1 MRPRLNPRAWSLARQ
16 LFALQVGVVSIVVL
30 AGGAAAYLQARERS
44 QDTTAQ
50 RVIAVARSVAASP
63 LVRSAVTAPEA
74 NPSAVL
80 QPYAEQVRRDTGTD
94 FVVVM
99 TTKGI
104 RYSHP
109 KPELIGHRFSG
120 HIDAAV
126 AGGVVL
132 ETYGGS
138 FGLSE
143 RAVVPVRADGGPVIA
158 LVSVGVTRDNI
169 SRELAQQVPMLLV
182 AGIVALL
189 LAAAGSALISRRLRR
204 LTHGMAPDEL
214 ARMYEFYDAV
224 LHAVREG
231 LVLLDL
237 EGRLMLA
244 NDEARRLLDLPEV
257 WTGRRLDELGLPA
270 PMTDALDGGREVH
283 DAIHLTSNRVLVVSQ
298 AAARWEGRE
307 LGTVL
312 TLRDHTDLQALTGEL
327 DSARGLAEA
336 LRSQAHEA
344 ANRLHSVISLI
355 ELGRSDQALTFATAE
370 LAMAQRLTDLVV
382 SAVDEPVLA
391 ALLLGKAAEANER
404 GVELEV
410 DPAST
415 VPEGVIPARDLVTVV
430 GNLLDNAIDAA
441 AAAPGPRRVGFSSWI
456 EDTQSVHGIASTLV
470 LQISDTGAGMDDLS
484 ASRAFTRGWSTKTG
498 HRLVGHGLGLALVGQ
513 TTHRHHGTVEVG
525 RADNTVSG
533 NHLSGSAPTC
543 TSAFVGAVFTVR
555 LPLAIETVA
564 P

>member
-1 MRPRLNPRAWSLARQ
+1 MYTRLNPRAWSLAGQ
-16 LFALQVGVVSIVVL
+16 LFALQVSVVTVVVL
-30 AGGAAAYLQARERS
+30 AGGSAAYLQARERS

-63 LVRSAVTAPEA
+63 LVRSAVTAPLA
-74 NPSAVL
+74 NPSAIM
-80 QPYAEQVRRDTGTD
+80 QPFAEQVRRDTGTD

-109 KPELIGHRFSG
+109 KPELIGKRFSG

-138 FGLSE
+138 FGPSE
-143 RAVVPVRADGGPVIA
+143 RVVVPVRADDGRVIA
-158 LVSVGVTRDNI
+158 LVSVGVTRENI
-169 SRELAQQVPMLLV
+169 SRELSRQVPMLLL

-244 NDEARRLLDLPEV
+244 NDEARRLLDLPQD
-257 WTGRRLDELGLPA
+257 WTGRRLNELGLPA
-270 PMTDALDGGREVH
+270 PMTDALDGGREVQ

-355 ELGRSDQALTFATAE
+355 ELGHSDQALTFATAE

-382 SAVDEPVLA
+382 GAVDEPVLA

-415 VPEGVIPARDLVTVV
+415 VPEGVIPSRDLVTVV

-456 EDTQSVHGIASTLV
+456 EDTQSAQGIASTLV

-484 ASRAFTRGWSTKTG
+484 AARAFTRGWSTKTG

-525 RADNTVSG
+525 RAENTVSG
-533 NHLSGSAPTC
+533 NPLSGNVSTC
-543 TSAFVGAVFTVR
+543 TAQFVGAVFTVR
-555 LPLAIETVA
+555 LPLAVEGVA

>member
-1 MRPRLNPRAWSLARQ
+1 MHSRLNPRAWSLAGQ
-16 LFALQVGVVSIVVL
+16 LFALQVGVVTIVVL
-30 AGGAAAYLQARERS
+30 AGGGAAYLQARERS

-63 LVRSAVTAPEA
+63 LVRSAVTPPLA
-74 NPSAVL
+74 NPSAIM
-80 QPYAEQVRRDTGTD
+80 QPFAEQVRRDTGTD

-109 KPELIGHRFSG
+109 KPELIGKRFSG

-138 FGLSE
+138 FGPSE
-143 RAVVPVRADGGPVIA
+143 RVVVPVRADDGRVIA
-158 LVSVGVTRDNI
+158 LVSVGVTRENI
-169 SRELAQQVPMLLV
+169 SRELAEQVPMLLF
-182 AGIVALL
+182 AGMVALL
-189 LAAAGSALISRRLRR
+189 LAAAGAALISRRLRR

-237 EGRLMLA
+237 QGRLMLA
-244 NDEARRLLDLPEV
+244 NDEARRLLDLPPD

-270 PMTDALDGGREVH
+270 PMTDALDGGREVQ

-355 ELGRSDQALTFATAE
+355 ELGHSDQALTFATAE

-382 SAVDEPVLA
+382 GAVDEPVLA

-415 VPEGVIPARDLVTVV
+415 VPEGVIPSRDLVTVV

-456 EDTQSVHGIASTLV
+456 EDTQSAQGIASTLV

-484 ASRAFTRGWSTKTG
+484 AARAFTRGWSTKTG

-525 RADNTVSG
+525 RAENTVSG
-533 NHLSGSAPTC
+533 NPLSGNVSTC
-543 TSAFVGAVFTVR
+543 TAQFVGAVFTVR
-555 LPLAIETVA
+555 LPLAVEGVA